1 MRESQDIIRDL
12 VANGGVRMPPFAW
25 WQRAAGLTL
34 GKLGNELRL
43 LLITLL
49 LTWGLMAQAQV
60 QAPDLAHLSLREA
73 DALLA
78 QKNRELQ
85 TARRAVEAAE
95 AATLTAG
102 ARPNPNLSL
111 GVGSIN
117 PQVGVGAGGLRD
129 KIVDSSI
136 RIDQLVERGNKREL
150 RVSTAKQ
157 FEAASGEDLADV
169 LRQQRLVLRGSYY
182 DLLLAQDK
190 VAISADTA
198 ELYQRSL
205 QAADLRLKAGDIAS
219 SDVARIRVDA
229 LRAQNDAGAAEAD
242 RRRAQLA
249 LAYMIGAERQ
259 ADVLKATDA
268 WPAAQATAAAE
279 LDELIE
285 RRPDVRAARSRIE
298 AAGVARDLAKS
309 LRTRDLTL
317 GAQIDH
323 YPANP
328 LFAGGSGAGTG
339 NTLGVFVSVPLF
351 IRYNYEGEIAQAE
364 SAYNSANDNLER
376 ARAVARSEIARAQSD
391 VTAAAERLARYQD
404 NLLAEAKKSADS
416 AEFAYKNG
424 AIGVMDLLDARR
436 TLRAIQLDAA
446 LAQADYAKALA
457 AWQSAV
463 SATQ

>member
-1 MRESQDIIRDL
+1 MQVSQDIILDL
-12 VANGGVRMPPFAW
+12 VANGGMGMPPMAW
-25 WQRAAGLTL
+25 WQRVTGLT
-34 GKLGNELRL
+34 LGNELRL

-49 LTWGLMAQAQV
+49 LMWGLMAQAQA
-60 QAPDLAHLSLREA
+60 QAPDLAHLSLSAA

-85 TARRAVEAAE
+85 TARRAVEAAQ
-95 AATLTAG
+95 AATLTAS

-111 GVGSIN
+111 GVGSVN
-117 PQVGVGAGGLRD
+117 PQVGVGGGGLRD

-136 RIDQLVERGNKREL
+136 RVDQLVERGNKREL
-150 RVSTAKQ
+150 RVSTAKKL
-157 FEAASGEDLADV
+157 EAASGEDLADV
-169 LRQQRLVLRGSYY
+169 LRQQRLALRASYY
-182 DLLLAQDK
+182 DLQLAQDR

-198 ELYQRSL
+198 ELYRHSL

-249 LAYMIGAERQ
+249 LAYLIGTEHH
-259 ADVLKATDA
+259 ADLLKATDA
-268 WPAAQATAAAE
+268 WPAPQPAAAADP
-279 LDELIE
+279 DELIE

-298 AAGVARDLAKS
+298 AAGAARDLAKS

-317 GAQIDH
+317 GAQFDH
-323 YPANP
+323 YPVNP
-328 LFAGGSGAGTG
+328 LYAATSGAGTG
-339 NTLGVFVSVPLF
+339 NTWGVFVSAPLF
-351 IRYNYEGEIAQAE
+351 TRYYYEGEIAQAE
-364 SAYNSANDNLER
+364 SAYNSATDNLER
-376 ARAVARSEIARAQSD
+376 ARAVARSETAKALSD
-391 VTAAAERLARYQD
+391 VSAAAERLARYQD
-404 NLLAEAKKSADS
+404 SLLAEAKKSADS

-446 LAQADYAKALA
+446 SAQADYAKALA
-457 AWQSAV
+457 AWQSGLGAL
-463 SATQ
+463 Q

>member
-1 MRESQDIIRDL
+1 
-12 VANGGVRMPPFAW
+12 
-25 WQRAAGLTL
+25 
-34 GKLGNELRL
+34 
-43 LLITLL
+43 
-49 LTWGLMAQAQV
+49 MAQAQA
-60 QAPDLAHLSLREA
+60 QAPDLAHLSLGEA

-85 TARRAVEAAE
+85 AARRAVEAAQ

-111 GVGSIN
+111 GVGSVN

-129 KIVDSSI
+129 KIIDSSI

-157 FEAASGEDLADV
+157 LEAASGEDLAHV
-169 LRQQRLVLRGSYY
+169 LRQQRLALRGGYY
-182 DLLLAQDK
+182 DLLLAQDR
-190 VAISADTA
+190 VVISAETA
-198 ELYQRSL
+198 ELFSHSL
-205 QAADLRLKAGDIAS
+205 QAADVRLKAGDIAS

-229 LRAQNDAGAAEAD
+229 LRAQNDARAAEAD

-249 LAYMIGAERQ
+249 LAYMIGAEHH
-259 ADVLKATDA
+259 ADLLKATDV
-268 WPAAQATAAAE
+268 WPTPQAAASAE

-298 AAGVARDLAKS
+298 AAGAARELAKS

-317 GAQIDH
+317 GAQFDH
-323 YPANP
+323 YPVNP
-328 LFAGGSGAGTG
+328 QYAAGSGAGTG

-351 IRYNYEGEIAQAE
+351 IRYYYEGEIAQAQ
-364 SAYNSANDNLER
+364 SAYNSATDNLER
-376 ARAVARSEIARAQSD
+376 TRAVARSEIAKALSD

-446 LAQADYAKALA
+446 SAQADYAKALA
-457 AWQSAV
+457 AWQSGL
-463 SATQ
+463 SAMQ